1 MKLVMKIQ
9 RYDPGR
15 DKKPVFREYPVD
27 AEETDRI
34 LDLLLSIKEEQDGSL
49 AFRHSC
55 AHGVCGSDAMIIN
68 GEERLACKTLVRD
81 IAKEGDVVT
90 VEPLKNLPVQKDL
103 MVDQSE
109 FFRRYRRVLP
119 FLITD
124 EKPPEKEWV
133 QSVEERAQI
142 DDATKCILCAACY
155 SACPVL
161 REENPRFLGPAQI
174 VQASRFNNDSRD
186 RGFEGRLPVLDE
198 PDGVWP
204 CKSHFRCTQVC
215 PRSIKV
221 TRLINF
227 TKRDIKLYRRERDE
241 SIHDAAG
248 GADR

>member
-1 MKLVMKIQ
+1 MKLVMRIQ
-9 RYDPGR
+9 RFNPGR
-15 DKKPVFREYPVD
+15 DEKPRFVEYPVD
-27 AEETDRI
+27 AEGTDRI
-34 LDLLLSIKEEQDGSL
+34 LDLLISIKESQDGSL

-55 AHGVCGSDAMIIN
+55 GHGVCGSDAMIIN

-81 IAKEGDVVT
+81 VAEDGDTVT
-90 VEPLKNLPVQKDL
+90 VEPMKNLPLQKDL

-109 FFRRYRRVLP
+109 FFSRYRRVKP
-119 FLITD
+119 YIITD
-124 EKPPEKEWV
+124 EKPPQGEWI
-133 QSVEERAQI
+133 QSAEERAQI

-161 REENPRFLGPAQI
+161 REENPNFLGPAQI

-186 RGFEGRLPVLDE
+186 RGFAQRLPALDQ

-227 TKRDIKLYRRERDE
+227 TKRDIKLYRRDRGE
-241 SIHDAAG
+241 SVHDS
-248 GADR
+248 